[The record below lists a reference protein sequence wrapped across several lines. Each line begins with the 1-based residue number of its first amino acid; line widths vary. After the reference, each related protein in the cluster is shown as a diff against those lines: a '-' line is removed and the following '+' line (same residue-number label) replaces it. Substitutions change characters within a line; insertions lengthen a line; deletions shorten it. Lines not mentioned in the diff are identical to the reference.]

1 MRMVKEI
8 VNDMTNIPNQCKMC
22 INFNTD
28 ESLCRIH
35 EQLPGE
41 YGREEVTDC
50 PSFLEK
56 GTKDADDLK
65 LLLKYVDED
74 PDLEVEQ
81 SISRAVDRVLKD
93 YENKYKILI
102 VGIARRKIK
111 SIIKMV
117 DIVDSVLDRIGGD
130 GVIEGMAPPQ
140 AIRLLS
146 ELNHS
151 MNNDLTFIMKLVN
164 PDTKLSDLQMWV
176 DARTVNLNTGSSGA
190 TEMKAEEILKLSG
203 ASRDKI
209 RDAFDALLHQI
220 DSGDIIDVVEEV
232 KDDQ

>member
-1 MRMVKEI
+1 MNK
-8 VNDMTNIPNQCKMC
+8 IPSQCKLC
-22 INFNTD
+22 VNFNED
-28 ESLCRIH
+28 EELCRIH

-41 YGREEVTDC
+41 YGREDVTDC
-50 PSFLEK
+50 PSFLER

-65 LLLKYVDED
+65 LLLQYVDED
-74 PDLEVEQ
+74 PDQAVEA
-81 SISRAVDRVLKD
+81 SISKAVDRILSD
-93 YENKYKILI
+93 YENKYKVLI

-117 DIVDSVLDRIGGD
+117 DIVDVILDRLGGED
-130 GVIEGMAPPQ
+130 TLANMAPSQ

-164 PDTKLSDLQMWV
+164 PDTKLAELQMWIDNRSV
-176 DARTVNLNTGSSGA
+176 TVNGSSPA
-190 TEMKAEEILKLSG
+190 TDMKADEILKMSG

-220 DSGDIIDVVEEV
+220 GNNEDELIEVVDTEEID
-232 KDDQ
+232 DDEG

>member
-1 MRMVKEI
+1 MSS
-8 VNDMTNIPNQCKMC
+8 IPNQCKLC
-22 INFNTD
+22 INFNPV
-28 ESLCRIH
+28 ESLCKIY

-41 YGREEVTDC
+41 YGRENVKEC
-50 PSFLEK
+50 PSFLERN
-56 GTKDADDLK
+56 TKNSDNLQ
-65 LLLKYVDED
+65 LLLQYIDED
-74 PDLEVEQ
+74 PELHLEE
-81 SISRAVDRVLKD
+81 SISKAVDRILND
-93 YENKYKILI
+93 YENKYKVMI

-117 DIVDSVLDRIGGD
+117 DIVDAVLDKLGE
-130 GVIEGMAPPQ
+130 EGTLESMAPSS

-164 PDTKLSDLQMWV
+164 PDTKLSDLQAWI
-176 DARTVNLNTGSSGA
+176 DARSTVINISGSSPA
-190 TEMKAEEILKLSG
+190 TDMKADEILKISG

-220 DSGDIIDVVEEV
+220 SNDEEEILEVIDAEEIY
-232 KDDQ
+232 DEG

>member
-1 MRMVKEI
+1 MLK
-8 VNDMTNIPNQCKMC
+8 IPSQCKLC
-22 INFNTD
+22 VNFNAED
-28 ESLCRIH
+28 SLCSIH

-41 YGREEVTDC
+41 FGREEVVDC
-50 PSFLEK
+50 PSFLER
-56 GTKDADDLK
+56 GTKDADDLN
-65 LLLKYVDED
+65 LLLQYIDED
-74 PDLEVEQ
+74 PDAKVEA
-81 SISRAVDRVLKD
+81 SISKAVDNILRD
-93 YENKYKILI
+93 YENKYKVLI

-117 DIVDSVLDRIGGD
+117 DIVDSILDRLGG
-130 GVIEGMAPPQ
+130 EESLAAMAPSQ

-164 PDTKLSDLQMWV
+164 PDTKLADLQMWI
-176 DARTVNLNTGSSGA
+176 DARSVNVNTGSSPA
-190 TEMKAEEILKLSG
+190 TDMKAEEILKLSG

-220 DSGDIIDVVEEV
+220 HSDDEVIEVVEQQGDTE
-232 KDDQ
+232 DDEIE

>member
-1 MRMVKEI
+1 M
-8 VNDMTNIPNQCKMC
+8 NSIPSQCKIC
-22 INFNTD
+22 INFNKE
-28 ESLCRIH
+28 ESLCSIH

-41 YGREEVTDC
+41 YGRENVVDC
-50 PSFLEK
+50 PSFIEA

-65 LLLKYVDED
+65 LLLEYVDED
-74 PDLEVEQ
+74 PAQLDE
-81 SISRAVDRVLKD
+81 SISRSVDRILND
-93 YENKYKILI
+93 YETKYKVLI

-117 DIVDSVLDRIGGD
+117 DIVDSVLDRLSEENI
-130 GVIEGMAPPQ
+130 VSEMAPSQ

-164 PDTKLSDLQMWV
+164 PDTKLADLQMWI
-176 DARTVNLNTGSSGA
+176 DARSVVNVAGSSPA
-190 TEMKAEEILKLSG
+190 TEMKADEILKLSG

-209 RDAFDALLHQI
+209 RDAFDALLHQVGTVE
-220 DSGDIIDVVEEV
+220 GDDMIEVVDREELE
-232 KDDQ
+232 DEE